1 MYERMGCKIS
11 RIPRSAPLF
20 EQMPKNWPPTS
31 KEVQQLQLEKTEVLV
46 FYSQMDGT
54 LVFLTSSSQGLLS
67 DLLHQ
72 QIKEEARSVVYA
84 TV

>member
-1 MYERMGCKIS
+1 MKEWAVKFQEFPEVLLFLS
-11 RIPRSAPLF
+11 RCPRIGL
-20 EQMPKNWPPTS
+20 
-31 KEVQQLQLEKTEVLV
+31 QQARKFSSFSLKLV

-54 LVFLTSSSQGLLS
+54 LFFLTSSSQGLLS